1 METPEVLDVARETIW
16 VTLLVGAPIM
26 AVALIVGL
34 GISLVQ
40 ALTQIQEMTL
50 SFVPKVIAIFLA
62 TVLFLPFMLR
72 MLTTFTQ
79 QMAERIANGG

>member
-1 METPEVLDVARETIW
+1 
-16 VTLLVGAPIM
+16 M

-50 SFVPKVIAIFLA
+50 SFVPKMLAIFLA
-62 TVLFLPFMLR
+62 TILFLPFMLR
-72 MLTTFTQ
+72 ILTTFTQ
-79 QMAERIANGG
+79 QIAERIAGIH